1 MHKKHKTNFK
11 GGNSAI
17 DSDLNI
23 NQIKTWYALEQLVIA
38 RKGIVLWHSELIM
51 LIICIWFKLEEN
63 LFSNLSYR

>member
-38 RKGIVLWHSELIM
+38 RKGIVLWHSEHS
-51 LIICIWFKLEEN
+51 
-63 LFSNLSYR
+63 FSSSKRVMTL